1 MKVILT
7 DNSQLIIDRLN
18 DMLCVLKDVEIVGS
32 FNNGTDTL
40 EAIKTLNPDLVIID
54 INMPGLNGL
63 QVLGAVKKENHKTK
77 FIVLTFYATN
87 YYRRE
92 AIKLGADYFFSKSED
107 FKKIP
112 EVITDLLKIK

>member
-32 FNNGTDTL
+32 FKNGTDTL
-40 EAIKTLNPDLVIID
+40 EAIKTLNPDLVITD

-63 QVLGAVKKENHKTK
+63 QVLGAVKKESHIN
-77 FIVLTFYATN
+77 LA
-87 YYRRE
+87 
-92 AIKLGADYFFSKSED
+92 
-107 FKKIP
+107 
-112 EVITDLLKIK
+112 